1 MSAIKKILIAP
12 IRFWQIAIS
21 SNMSPRCKYF
31 PSCSQYTID
40 AINEFGIKGLVM
52 GAWRILRCN
61 PWSHGGVDYAGGIR
75 VEYEHLK
82 SPKGA
87 RS

>member
-1 MSAIKKILIAP
+1 MKKILIAP
-12 IRFWQIAIS
+12 IRFWQIFIS
-21 SNMSPRCKYF
+21 SNMAPRCKYF

-40 AINEFGIKGLVM
+40 AINAFGVKGLFM

-75 VEYEHLK
+75 VEYAHLK
-82 SPKGA
+82 HVKGVK
-87 RS
+87 

>member
-1 MSAIKKILIAP
+1 MKKILIAP

-21 SNMSPRCKYF
+21 SNMAPRCKYF

-40 AINEFGIKGLVM
+40 AIKEFGLKGLMM

-61 PWSHGGVDYAGGIR
+61 PWSNGGVDYAGGKR
-75 VEYEHLK
+75 VVYEHLK
-82 SPKGA
+82 GA
-87 RS
+87 K

>member
-1 MSAIKKILIAP
+1 MKIAKKILIAP
-12 IRFWQIAIS
+12 IRMWQIVFS
-21 SNMSPRCKYF
+21 SNMEPRCKYF

-40 AINEFGIKGLVM
+40 AINAFGFKGLIM

-82 SPKGA
+82 GVKS
-87 RS
+87 

>member
-1 MSAIKKILIAP
+1 MKVIKKTLVAP

-21 SNMSPRCKYF
+21 SNIAPRCKYF

-40 AINEFGIKGLVM
+40 AINQFGIKGLIM

>member
-1 MSAIKKILIAP
+1 VKRVLIAP
-12 IRFWQIAIS
+12 IRFWQIFIS
-21 SNMSPRCKYF
+21 ANIAPRCKYF

-40 AINEFGIKGLVM
+40 AINEFGLRGILM

-61 PWSHGGVDYAGGIR
+61 PWSHGGVDYAGGKR

-82 SPKGA
+82 GTKG
-87 RS
+87 

>member
-1 MSAIKKILIAP
+1 
-12 IRFWQIAIS
+12 
-21 SNMSPRCKYF
+21 
-31 PSCSQYTID
+31 
-40 AINEFGIKGLVM
+40 M

-82 SPKGA
+82 GVKA
-87 RS
+87 

>member
-1 MSAIKKILIAP
+1 VKKLLIAP

-21 SNMSPRCKYF
+21 SHMAPRCKYF

-40 AINEFGIKGLVM
+40 AIKEFGLRGLLM

-61 PWSHGGVDYAGGIR
+61 PWSHGGVDYAGGKR
-75 VEYEHLK
+75 VVYENL
-82 SPKGA
+82 KGA
-87 RS
+87 K

>member
-1 MSAIKKILIAP
+1 VKKLLIAP

-21 SNMSPRCKYF
+21 SHMAPRCKYF

-40 AINEFGIKGLVM
+40 AIKEFGLRGLLM

-61 PWSHGGVDYAGGIR
+61 PWSYGGVDYAGGKR
-75 VEYEHLK
+75 VVYENL
-82 SPKGA
+82 KGA
-87 RS
+87 K

>member
-1 MSAIKKILIAP
+1 VKKILIAP
-12 IRFWQIAIS
+12 IRFWQIFIS
-21 SNMSPRCKYF
+21 SNMAPRCKYF

-40 AINEFGIKGLVM
+40 AINAFGFKGLFM

-75 VEYEHLK
+75 VEYSHLK
-82 SPKGA
+82 QFKGA
-87 RS
+87 KQ